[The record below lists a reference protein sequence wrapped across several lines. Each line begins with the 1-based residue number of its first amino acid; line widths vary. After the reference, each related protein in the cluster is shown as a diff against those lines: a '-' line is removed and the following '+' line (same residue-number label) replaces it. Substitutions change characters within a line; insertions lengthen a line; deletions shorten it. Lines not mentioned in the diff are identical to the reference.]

1 MRGKPMKKNRRIGLL
16 LLPLFLFCCAPRQ
29 NTQQKAMESITAEE
43 LKVHLNF
50 LAADEF
56 QGRNTPSPELKISS
70 RYIATMVESYGLE
83 PIMPDGS
90 YFQNIPLVVR
100 TIDPTQSC
108 MRLISKT
115 GSQNFSFAHD
125 FGIADRTYQDVRV
138 SGDLVFA
145 GFGLSAP
152 DKGWDDLG
160 SIDVKDK
167 IVVLLD
173 VDLPEGHRL
182 QTPENQPPLW
192 RRSRIIG
199 QKGAAAVLSVVSEE
213 REKGFV
219 EKGYLFDT
227 TGRAQLAKDLKTVWI
242 SSQGQPY
249 LRADIRHSMACALLG
264 VSPDQ
269 LQEMFVA
276 IKEGEQIPARDLPGQ
291 KLEIAIT
298 VNSRNDS
305 TSNVVAWLEG
315 TDERL
320 KEEYILFGS
329 HHDHLGSRE
338 GKIFNGADDNG
349 SGTVAMLEIAQALTI
364 DRPKRSVIL
373 VWHTGEEKGLWGS
386 RYFVENSPVP
396 VEKMDAELNMDMLC
410 RNDPDSI
417 YLIGSN
423 KLSSDLDAAIHKVND
438 AYIRMNLDYTYED
451 PKHPENFFFRSDQYP
466 YIQYGVPAVWF
477 FCGTTEDYHQET
489 DIVDSADFAK
499 MEKVARLVYLTS
511 MELGNKPEMLELDL
525 HPEIKSRGEH
535 NLKVKWR

>member
-1 MRGKPMKKNRRIGLL
+1 MKKIRGMFILFWAALL
-16 LLPLFLFCCAPRQ
+16 FGCTSNQ
-29 NTQQKAMESITAEE
+29 NTQQKAIESITAEE

-56 QGRNTPSPELKISS
+56 QGRNTPSPELKITS

-100 TIDPTQSC
+100 TIDPTQSR
-108 MRLISKT
+108 MRMISKT
-115 GSQNFSFAHD
+115 GSQSFSFAHD
-125 FGIADRTYQDVRV
+125 FGISDRTYQDVSI
-138 SGDLVFA
+138 SGELVFA
-145 GFGLSAP
+145 GFGLSVP
-152 DKGWDDLG
+152 DQGWDDLR
-160 SIDVKDK
+160 SIDVKGK

-173 VDLPEGHRL
+173 VDLPEGHHL
-182 QTPENQPPLW
+182 QTSENQRLLW

-213 REKGFV
+213 REKNFT

-227 TGRAQLAKDLKTVWI
+227 TGRARLAKDLKTVWI
-242 SSQGQPY
+242 TSQSQPY
-249 LRADIRHSMACALLG
+249 LRAEIRHSMACELLG
-264 VSPDQ
+264 ISLDK
-269 LQEMFVA
+269 LQEMFSA
-276 IKEGEQIPARDLPGQ
+276 IKKGEQIPSRDLPGQ
-291 KLEIAIT
+291 KLEITIG
-298 VNSRNDS
+298 VNSQNDY
-305 TSNVVAWLEG
+305 TSNVVAWLKG
-315 TDERL
+315 TDEHL

-329 HHDHLGSRE
+329 HHDHLGARE

-349 SGTVAMLEIAQALTI
+349 SGTVAMLEIAQALAI
-364 DRPKRSVIL
+364 DRPNRSVIL

-396 VEKMDAELNMDMLC
+396 IEKMSAELNMDMLC

-423 KLSSDLDAAIHKVND
+423 KLSSDLDAAIHKVNEK
-438 AYIRMNLDYTYED
+438 YIRMNLDYTYED

-477 FCGTTEDYHQET
+477 FCGTTEDYHQESDT
-489 DIVDSADFAK
+489 VDRADFVK
-499 MEKVARLVYLTS
+499 LEKVARLVYLTA
-511 MELGNKPEMLELDL
+511 MELGNRAEMLDLDL
-525 HPEIKSRGEH
+525 HPKITARGEQ